1 MEKIILNRFKVEKG
15 EGGFVCLYITLAK
28 VRLYWVLGS
37 SAGSGYC
44 RNRPRRIVDHRPHL
58 ILDLCQMV
66 MRGGGRYRCSTS
78 TLSEKNYSI
87 FVEKFLHHLCEVAW
101 SFWCLQLLIQ
111 VIYAWL
117 SLFVPLNQYV
127 IFSDAKKRKLYI
139 CSITLFI
146 RLSIHDFLFAWLIID
161 NVILVLISWMIL

>member
-1 MEKIILNRFKVEKG
+1 MSK
-15 EGGFVCLYITLAK
+15 
-28 VRLYWVLGS
+28 
-37 SAGSGYC
+37 
-44 RNRPRRIVDHRPHL
+44 
-58 ILDLCQMV
+58 
-66 MRGGGRYRCSTS
+66 RGGCQCTTS
-78 TLSEKNYSI
+78 SLGEKSNNYSI
-87 FVEKFLHHLCEVAW
+87 FVEKFRRHPYEVAW

-146 RLSIHDFLFAWLIID
+146 RLSIHDFLFAWLIIN
-161 NVILVLISWMIL
+161 NVILVLISWKILWVSS